1 MATQYDAPAVNQ
13 QILDSLKSDRPRRAA
28 RLVEKLHPVDRAAL
42 FEELEPNAQEI
53 YLSVVGPAGLAEL
66 LEHLDAEARRL
77 TAAGVPRSIL
87 ARVLD
92 QMTSDDAAD
101 VVQSLPD
108 EEAQAVMAEMR
119 TAGSLRPLL
128 QYPAET
134 AGGLMTRGYL
144 EIRPEMT
151 AGEAISLL
159 RTIQPPGGEVY
170 YYLYVISPKNQLIGV
185 VNLRQ
190 LITADPSTPVTDLMT
205 AEIISVL
212 PGTDQEEC
220 ARLLQRYRLRA
231 LPVVDS
237 AGVLKGTITADDLVD
252 VLTREATEDMYK
264 MAGVG
269 VKERALSPLRESL
282 RRRIPH
288 LVTNL
293 ATAFISGLTVGTFE
307 GTISKAASLAVF
319 MPIIAGH
326 GGNTGTQVATIVVR
340 SVALDELKKKD
351 TLNLLAKEIGFGLIH
366 GCLVGAL
373 TAALAL
379 ALYQNPW
386 LAGVVFFAMVGNV
399 VVAGIVGSLTPL
411 GLEAMGM
418 DPALASAI
426 YLTTFTDVIGFLMLL
441 GAGTLLLAHLT

>member
-1 MATQYDAPAVNQ
+1 MTIKYDFPTVKEEV
-13 QILDSLKSDRPRRAA
+13 LELLRGKRPERASK
-28 RLVEKLHPVDRAAL
+28 RISRLHPADRSEL
-42 FEELEPNAQEI
+42 FQELDPAGQEI
-53 YLSVVGPAGLAEL
+53 YLSVVGPAGLADL
-66 LEHLDAEARRL
+66 FEHLDSETRSETARRI
-77 TAAGVPRSIL
+77 PPSIL

-92 QMTSDDAAD
+92 AMTSDDAAD

-108 EEAQAVMAEMR
+108 DAAEMVMAEMR
-119 TAGSLRPLL
+119 TAGSVRPLL
-128 QYPAET
+128 AYPAET
-134 AGGLMTRGYL
+134 AGGLMTRGYV
-144 EIRPEMT
+144 EIRPDMT
-151 AGEAISLL
+151 AGEAIALL
-159 RTIQPPGGEVY
+159 RSTQPPGGEVY
-170 YYLYVISPKNQLIGV
+170 YYLYVVSPGNKLIGV

-190 LITADPSTPVTDLMT
+190 LITANPSSPVTDLMT
-205 AEIISVL
+205 REIISVL

-237 AGVLKGTITADDLVD
+237 DGNLRGAITADDLVD

-293 ATAFISGLTVGTFE
+293 ATAFLSGLTVGTFE

-351 TLNLLAKEIGFGLIH
+351 TLSLLAKEISFGLIH

-399 VVAGIVGSLTPL
+399 VVAGIIGSITPL
-411 GLEAMGM
+411 GLRAIGM

-441 GAGTLLLAHLT
+441 GAGTLLLSHLS